1 MNELIKAH
9 LKIIHHPAFRQ
20 KESYE
25 TDINKMSVCQYVSR
39 LVGQLTLF
47 SKMAYRKFLKL
58 NMRAEGLN
66 SQNLQKVISSERL
79 LI

>member
-1 MNELIKAH
+1 MNKLIKAH
-9 LKIIHHPAFRQ
+9 LKIIYHPAFRQ
-20 KESYE
+20 KEFYE

-58 NMRAEGLN
+58 NMGAEGLN
-66 SQNLQKVISSERL
+66 SQNLQMVISSERL